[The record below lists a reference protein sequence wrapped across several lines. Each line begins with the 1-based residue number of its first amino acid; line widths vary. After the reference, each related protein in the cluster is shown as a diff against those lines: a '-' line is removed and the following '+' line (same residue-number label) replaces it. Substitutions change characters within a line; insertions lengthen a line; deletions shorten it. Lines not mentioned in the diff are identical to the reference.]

1 MSPQAAS
8 KVETYRQAWSDSLAL
23 LLSQMAPGEW
33 HVEAEA
39 HVDAV
44 PDGYTA
50 IARVRITAEGGLA
63 GGQCFS
69 LAAADVATLLGIFLG
84 EEISLAGELDA
95 TQKEALEELMR
106 QWAGLAA
113 SALKPDFGEVRL
125 QVTLESPAQA
135 LAGAAR
141 LLRASD
147 GTRSIAAVMEV
158 DDTLLSALNQLAA
171 GPRPQPQAKSESE
184 PESPSPSGKPPEPD
198 QSSPRIEE
206 LLRQG
211 NLELLMDVE
220 LAVMLRF
227 GSRQATLREVLDL
240 ATGAVLELDREIRE
254 PVDLVLNGRVIARGE
269 VVVVDGNYGLR
280 VIEVASPQQRV
291 NSL

>member
-23 LLSQMAPGEW
+23 LLSQLAPGEW
-33 HVEAEA
+33 HVEAEAEAEA

-50 IARVRITAEGGLA
+50 IARVRVTAEGGGLA

-69 LAAADVATLLGIFLG
+69 FAAADVAVLLGTFLG
-84 EEISLAGELDA
+84 EEVSLGGELDA

-113 SALKPDFGEVRL
+113 SALKPHFGEVTL
-125 QVTLESPAQA
+125 QVAMESPGPAA
-135 LAGAAR
+135 TGAAR

-147 GTRSIAAVMEV
+147 GTRSIAAAMELDEV
-158 DDTLLSALNQLAA
+158 LLSALSQPEAE
-171 GPRPQPQAKSESE
+171 PSPQPQ
-184 PESPSPSGKPPEPD
+184 SPSPSVMPPQPD
-198 QSSPRIEE
+198 EASPRIEE

-240 ATGAVLELDREIRE
+240 ATGAVLELDREIQE

>member
-1 MSPQAAS
+1 MSPQAS
-8 KVETYRQAWSDSLAL
+8 KVETYWQAWSDSLAL
-23 LLSQMAPGEW
+23 LLSQLAPGEW
-33 HVEAEA
+33 RVEAEA
-39 HVDAV
+39 GV

-50 IARVRITAEGGLA
+50 IARIRITVEGGLA
-63 GGQCFS
+63 GGQYFS
-69 LAAADVATLLGIFLG
+69 FAAADLAALLGIFLN
-84 EEISLAGELDA
+84 EEVNLGGELDA
-95 TQKEALEELMR
+95 TQKEALEERIR

-113 SALKPDFGEVRL
+113 SALKADFGEVTL
-125 QVTLESPAQA
+125 QVAIESPE
-135 LAGAAR
+135 AAATGVAK

-147 GTRSIAAVMEV
+147 GTRSIAAAMEV
-158 DDTLLSALNQLAA
+158 DGALVSALTQPVAE
-171 GPRPQPQAKSESE
+171 PSPQPQSKSES
-184 PESPSPSGKPPEPD
+184 ESPSPSLTSPQPD
-198 QSSPRIEE
+198 QASPRIEE

-240 ATGAVLELDREIRE
+240 ASGAVLELDREIQE

-280 VIEVASPQQRV
+280 VMEVASPQQRV